1 MKRGSGN
8 NVVAA
13 GMVRR
18 QRGVSLI
25 ELMVA
30 LVIGL
35 VLIGGAVY
43 VYNQSRNNY
52 TTNDNIARLQE
63 TGRFAMS
70 VIEPDIR
77 MSNYWGLVKGASA
90 ITGQAPQTA
99 ASIGA
104 PTACGT
110 NFARDLN
117 SNLEGHNNVYDIGCA
132 ADGGGAIESSDTLT
146 IRRASTIATA
156 APENNRLT
164 ICSTRI
170 MGRLL
175 ADATP
180 CTAAPNGQVNP
191 LVVNA
196 YYVARESDLNDAVP
210 ALRRWRLPTALDPA
224 STDFLS
230 EEVIAGIEDMQVQF
244 GIDPTGAR
252 GVATQYVNP
261 DAVPADS
268 QVVSV
273 RIWLLVRAEAAETGF
288 IDGQTYQYGDR
299 AIANGVTDDL
309 DAVASAT
316 MAYRP
321 NDGFHRILMSRTIQI
336 RNALGT

>member
-1 MKRGSGN
+1 MTRGLNSN
-8 NVVAA
+8 AIAA
-13 GMVRR
+13 GMVLR

-52 TTNDNIARLQE
+52 TTNDIVARLQE

-77 MSNYWGLVKGASA
+77 MSNYWGLVKGASV

-99 ASIGA
+99 GSAGA
-104 PTACGT
+104 PTACGN
-110 NFARDLN
+110 NFAYDLN
-117 SNLEGHNNVYDIGCA
+117 SSIEGNNNQYGIGCGA
-132 ADGGGAIESSDTLT
+132 QGGGAVASSDTLT
-146 IRRASTIATA
+146 IRRVSTVASAAT
-156 APENNRLT
+156 ESNRLT
-164 ICSTRI
+164 VCSTRM

-175 ADATP
+175 NDNTA

-196 YYVARESDLNDAVP
+196 YYVARQSAQDTTVP
-210 ALRRWRLPTALDPA
+210 ALRRWRLPTAAEAAALA
-224 STDFLS
+224 FIG
-230 EEVIAGIEDMQVQF
+230 EEVISGIEDMQVQL
-244 GIDPTGAR
+244 GVDPTGAR
-252 GVATQYVNP
+252 GTATQYVNP
-261 DAVPADS
+261 NAVPADS
-268 QVVSV
+268 QIVSV
-273 RIWLLVRAEAAETGF
+273 RIWLLVRADRPETGF
-288 IDGQTYQYGDR
+288 VDGQTYQYGDR
-299 AIANGVTDDL
+299 ALANGVTANL
-309 DAVASAT
+309 NAVGAAT
-316 MAYRP
+316 QAYRP

>member
-1 MKRGSGN
+1 MKRGFHN
-8 NVVAA
+8 TVIAA
-13 GMVRR
+13 G

-52 TTNDNIARLQE
+52 TTNDVVARLQE

-104 PTACGT
+104 PTMCGT

-117 SNLEGHNNVYDIGCA
+117 SNLQGNNNEYDIGCA
-132 ADGGGAIESSDTLT
+132 AEGGGAIESSDTLT
-146 IRRASTIATA
+146 IRRASTIAMGGTA
-156 APENNRLT
+156 NNRLT
-164 ICSTRI
+164 ICSTRV

-175 ADATP
+175 DNNTA
-180 CTAAPNGQVNP
+180 CTAAPNGQVNA

-196 YYVARESDLNDAVP
+196 YYVARESDLNDTVP
-210 ALRRWRLPTALDPA
+210 ALRRWRLPTAAEPA
-224 STDFLS
+224 GTNFLG

-252 GVATQYVNP
+252 GFATQYVNP

-273 RIWLLVRAEAAETGF
+273 RIWLLVRAENAETGF

-299 AIANGVTDDL
+299 VVANGVTADL

-321 NDGFHRILMSRTIQI
+321 NDGFRRILMSRTIQI

>member
-1 MKRGSGN
+1 MKFTYGN
-8 NVVAA
+8 NAVAA
-13 GMVRR
+13 GAAGR

-30 LVIGL
+30 MVIGL

-52 TTNDNIARLQE
+52 TTNDVVARLQE
-63 TGRFAMS
+63 NGRFAMS

-99 ASIGA
+99 ASLGA

-110 NFARDLN
+110 NFTYDLN
-117 SNLEGHNNVYDIGCA
+117 SNLEGNNNEYDIDCA
-132 ADGGGAIESSDTLT
+132 AEGGGAIGSSDTLT
-146 IRRASTIATA
+146 IRRASTVAIAGT
-156 APENNRLT
+156 ENDRLT
-164 ICSTRI
+164 VCSTRV

-175 ADATP
+175 NNNTA

-191 LVVNA
+191 LVVNT
-196 YYVARESDLNDAVP
+196 YYVARESDLNDQVP
-210 ALRRWRLPTALDPA
+210 ALRRWRLPAAGEAAALA
-224 STDFLS
+224 FVG

-252 GVATQYVNP
+252 GIATQYVNP

-273 RIWLLVRAEAAETGF
+273 RIWLLVRSEARETGF
-288 IDGQTYQYGDR
+288 VDGQTYEYGDR
-299 AIANGVTDDL
+299 AVANGVTDDL
-309 DAVASAT
+309 DDVASAT

-321 NDGFHRILMSRTIQI
+321 NDGFRRILMSRTIQI
-336 RNALGT
+336 RNAIGT